1 MIQHSV
7 IFNLNY
13 TPDSPQGYAFFDAA
27 KKLAEIPGVE
37 QFSCLRQ
44 TNPKNRFA
52 FGLSMVFASQAL
64 YDQYNQHPLHQ
75 TFIEQHWI
83 KEVSEFMEID
93 FQPMH

>member
-7 IFNLNY
+7 IFSLKHH
-13 TPDSPQGYAFFDAA
+13 PGSPEERAFFDAA
-27 KKLAEIPGVE
+27 RELATIPGVE

-44 TNPKNRFA
+44 ISPKNQFA

-75 TFIEQHWI
+75 AFIEQHWLQA
-83 KEVSEFMEID
+83 VSEFMEID
-93 FQPMH
+93 FTPY